1 MDRPAALRSRR
12 TSDAAG
18 HGLGQA
24 TGRIS
29 LARQFIADI
38 TPYFHARPIVYVDG
52 GAHTGRILAS
62 LAESGLDLR
71 EAHLIEPNPKAFA
84 ALGRTVER
92 LAGRIHRTRLHNLAL
107 GAAPGRLRMTDAGS
121 MSRVLGPAVATEAEA
136 PVAEGDFDVDCV
148 TLDSLAWDFED
159 GRVSILKL
167 DMEGFEPEALRG
179 AAGLLSRQ
187 AIDVIYLEAGLA
199 AGAVQQSYY
208 RTIEDLLAGY
218 GYRVFG
224 VYEQT
229 HEWLSDSPL
238 LRRVNLGFMS
248 ERFAAANPHRLSRE
262 LYRLRVQSEALV
274 TEKDALAAEAEDLR
288 AQVAATSA
296 GIEALRAEAMARG
309 QAVAQAV
316 AAASAANAALT
327 AAQTALAALTRDVAA
342 AERQASEARTEREAL
357 AREHARILDYAR
369 ALEKRY
375 ADTLASTSWRALEPA
390 RWLSRRIK
398 RRNPPTAFTP
408 RLGAATAAASG
419 RADAGQEEAQGGA
432 LALRL
437 DDKLWGGFSAA
448 ALPELQAL
456 ASDHSRPKPQRM
468 EASFALARWS
478 HSHGDM
484 EAALA
489 AVQSMRKLDKR
500 KSGVMRAVL
509 LEADCLMRLDRAEE
523 ARALLE
529 EAQSR
534 RPQNGDLHL
543 ALANCLLGPDG
554 VAPQGADAVRL
565 DRINR
570 IYAGAGLAPLKLH
583 DPLRPLGIDNLATL
597 PVGPEGTSA
606 DLPKISVIMPVY
618 AAAETLRFALRG
630 LLAQSWGN
638 LEVIVADDRSPDDTV
653 AVAEAIAA
661 GDPRV
666 KVVRQTENRGSYAA
680 RNAALKAVTGDF
692 VTTHDADDWS
702 HPQKLALQ
710 ARFMAENPG
719 VQGCFSDWVR
729 VAPNMRA
736 GWLFRPWGGYSS
748 KNMSSIFLRRAAMEA
763 LGGWDP
769 VRVGGD
775 TDLLRRAEA
784 IFGKEAI
791 QRVRPGVPLAFALHT
806 ERSLTRASATH
817 VRTMLHGV
825 RREYDEAG
833 AFWRQALQERAAG
846 SGLGALAA
854 LRFPPDAAGPRPFP
868 APALILGEP
877 AQHYDLVFVSDF
889 ALKGGAFVS
898 TLNAIEAATRAG
910 MSVGVVHWRRY
921 DLDVTQELNPALR
934 RLAQAGA
941 VRVIAPGE
949 AAKAGTTIVGYPA
962 VLRTPMDL
970 FPRIETGQLIVVIN
984 QMAERLYSGKD
995 PQYDPRELR
1004 AHLRETFG
1012 TEGLWA
1018 PISGLVQRLMRADP
1032 RYPVPTR
1039 TIWTPLAD
1047 AAAWC
1052 ATPPRWRGAGGR
1064 APVIGRHARDHY
1076 TKWPTTRE
1084 ALRAAYCADRPC
1096 GVEIMGGA
1104 ARALAV
1110 MGSQPANW
1118 TVHPFGDMDARTFL
1132 GRLDAFVHYPHE
1144 DYIEEFGRAALE
1156 AIALGLPAVLPPVFR
1171 QSFGAAALY
1180 AEPEDVWDTIS
1191 DLWADEAAWLA
1202 QGKAGQDFVRA
1213 NSDWS
1218 LFPARLAATLAE
1230 ADPPPAEGEPVREQ
1244 AQEAPAAALAGAGR
1258 IAVAAEQN

>member
-1 MDRPAALRSRR
+1 MDRPASG
-12 TSDAAG
+12 AAAPG
-18 HGLGQA
+18 LTAAAARGLGQA

-52 GAHTGRILAS
+52 GAHTGKILAS

-71 EAHLIEPNPKAFA
+71 EAHLIEPNPRSFA

-92 LAGRIHRTRLHNLAL
+92 LAGRIHRARLHNLAL

-136 PVAEGDFDVDCV
+136 AVAEGGFEVDCV

-167 DMEGFEPEALRG
+167 DVEGFEPEALRG

-199 AGAVQQSYY
+199 AGSLQQSYY
-208 RTIEDLLAGY
+208 RTLEDLLAGH

-229 HEWLSDSPL
+229 HEWPSDSPL

-262 LYRLRVQSEALV
+262 LYRLRIQSAALV
-274 TEKDALAAEAEDLR
+274 TQKDALAAEAEDLR
-288 AQVAATSA
+288 GQVAARSA
-296 GIEALRAEAMARG
+296 EIEALRAEAAARG
-309 QAVAQAV
+309 QAVAEAV

-342 AERQASEARTEREAL
+342 AERQAGEARTEREAL

-375 ADTLASTSWRALEPA
+375 ADTLASTTWRALEPA

-398 RRNPPTAFTP
+398 RRNPPTVFTP
-408 RLGAATAAASG
+408 RLGAETVASG
-419 RADAGQEEAQGGA
+419 NADAGREEAQGGA

-448 ALPELQAL
+448 ALPEIQAL
-456 ASDHSRPKPQRM
+456 ANDHGRPNPQRL
-468 EASFALARWS
+468 EAFFALARWS

-489 AVQSMRKLDKR
+489 AVRSMRKLDKR

-509 LEADCLMRLDRAEE
+509 LEADCLIRLDRAEE

-554 VAPQGADAVRL
+554 AAPQGADAVRL

-570 IYAGAGLAPLKLH
+570 IYAGAGLAPLKPH

-597 PVGPEGTSA
+597 PVAPEGDPA
-606 DLPKISVIMPVY
+606 DLPRISVIMPVY
-618 AAAETLRFALRG
+618 AAAETLGFALRG

-638 LEVIVADDRSPDDTV
+638 LEVIVADDCSPDDTV
-653 AVAEAIAA
+653 AVAEAVAA
-661 GDPRV
+661 RDPRV

-702 HPQKLALQ
+702 HPQKLATQ
-710 ARFMAENPG
+710 ARFMAENPD

-784 IFGKEAI
+784 IFGKEAV
-791 QRVRPGVPLAFALHT
+791 QRVRPGVPLAFALHA

-833 AFWRQALQERAAG
+833 AFWRQTLRDRAAAG
-846 SGLGALAA
+846 DLKALAA

-877 AQHYDLVFVSDF
+877 AQGYDLVFVSDF

-910 MSVGVVHWRRY
+910 LSVGVVHWRRY

-949 AAKAGTTIVGYPA
+949 AARAGTVIVGYPA

-970 FPRIETGQLIVVIN
+970 FPRIEAGQLVVVVN

-995 PQYDPRELR
+995 PQYDPRDLR

-1032 RYPVPTR
+1032 RYPVPTE

-1052 ATPPRWRGAGGR
+1052 ATSPRWRGAGGR
-1064 APVIGRHARDHY
+1064 APVVGRHARDHY

-1096 GVEIMGGA
+1096 AVEIMGGA

-1118 TVHPFGDMDARTFL
+1118 TVHPFGAMDARTFL

-1180 AEPEDVWDTIS
+1180 AEPGDVWDTIS
-1191 DLWADEAAWLA
+1191 ALWADEAAWLA

-1218 LFPARLAATLAE
+1218 LFPARLKATLAE
-1230 ADPPPAEGEPVREQ
+1230 ADPPPAEAGPARV
-1244 AQEAPAAALAGAGR
+1244 APAAAPARADR
-1258 IAVAAEQN
+1258 IAVAAGQT

>member
-1 MDRPAALRSRR
+1 M
-12 TSDAAG
+12 
-18 HGLGQA
+18 
-24 TGRIS
+24 
-29 LARQFIADI
+29 ARQFIADI

-52 GAHTGRILAS
+52 GAHTGKILAS
-62 LAESGLDLR
+62 LVESGFDLR

-84 ALGRTVER
+84 ALGQTVER
-92 LAGRIHRTRLHNLAL
+92 LGGRIRRARLHNLAL

-121 MSRVLGPAVATEAEA
+121 MSRVLGPAAEPEAAA
-136 PVAEGDFDVDCV
+136 PAAEGDFDVDCV

-159 GRVSILKL
+159 GHVSILKL
-167 DMEGFEPEALRG
+167 DVEGSEPEALRG

-187 AIDVIYLEAGLA
+187 AIDVIYLEAGLSE
-199 AGAVQQSYY
+199 GAVQQSYY
-208 RTIEDLLAGY
+208 RTLEDLLAGY
-218 GYRVFG
+218 GYRIFG
-224 VYEQT
+224 IYEQT
-229 HEWLSDSPL
+229 HEWPSDSPL

-262 LYRLRVQSEALV
+262 LHRLRVQSAALA

-288 AQVAATSA
+288 SRVAAA
-296 GIEALRAEAMARG
+296 AAEIEALQAHAAARDQAAAE
-309 QAVAQAV
+309 V
-316 AAASAANAALT
+316 AAAAAESSAALT
-327 AAQTALAALTRDVAA
+327 AAQTALAALTRDIAA

-369 ALEKRY
+369 SLEKRY
-375 ADTLASTSWRALEPA
+375 AATLASNSWRALEPA

-398 RRNPPTAFTP
+398 RRNPPTVFTP
-408 RLGAATAAASG
+408 RLGVATAASSASEKAAV
-419 RADAGQEEAQGGA
+419 REESQGGA
-432 LALRL
+432 MALRL

-456 ASDHSRPKPQRM
+456 ASDGDRPKSQRM
-468 EASFALARWS
+468 EAFFALARWS

-489 AVQSMRKLDKR
+489 AVQSMRKVDKR
-500 KSGVMRAVL
+500 KSGVMRAIL

-529 EAQSR
+529 EAQTR

-543 ALANCLLGPDG
+543 ALANCLLAPDG
-554 VAPQGADAVRL
+554 VAPPGADAVRL

-570 IYAGAGLAPLKLH
+570 IYAGAGLAPLTLH
-583 DPLRPLGIDNLATL
+583 DPARPLGIDNLATL
-597 PVGPEGTSA
+597 PVAPETAPEGDA
-606 DLPKISVIMPVY
+606 AELPKISVIMPVY

-638 LEVIVADDRSPDDTV
+638 LEIVIADDCSPDDTV

-661 GDPRV
+661 EDARV

-680 RNAALKAVTGDF
+680 RNAALRVVTGDF

-702 HPQKLALQ
+702 HPQKLAIQ

-791 QRVRPGVPLAFALHT
+791 QRVLPGTPLAFALHA

-833 AFWRQALQERAAG
+833 AFWRQALQERAAAG
-846 SGLGALAA
+846 GLGALAA
-854 LRFPPDAAGPRPFP
+854 LRFSSDAAGPRPFP
-868 APALILGEP
+868 APALLLGEP
-877 AQHYDLVFVSDF
+877 AQDYDLVFVSDF

-934 RLAQAGA
+934 RLAQAGT

-949 AAKAGTTIVGYPA
+949 AARAGTVIVGYPA

-970 FPRIETGQLIVVIN
+970 FPRIETDRLIVVVN

-995 PQYDPRELR
+995 PQYDPLELR

-1032 RYPVPTR
+1032 RYPTPTE

-1096 GVEIMGGA
+1096 EVEIMGGA

-1110 MGSQPANW
+1110 MGAQPANW
-1118 TVHPFGDMDARTFL
+1118 TVHPFGGMDARAFL

-1144 DYIEEFGRAALE
+1144 DYIEEFGRAVLE

-1180 AEPEDVWDTIS
+1180 AEPGDVWDTIS
-1191 DLWADEAAWLA
+1191 ALWADEAAWLA

-1218 LFPARLAATLAE
+1218 LFPARLKATLAE
-1230 ADPPPAEGEPVREQ
+1230 AEAPPAKGAPAPQ
-1244 AQEAPAAALAGAGR
+1244 AGQEAAAAALAEPR
-1258 IAVAAEQN
+1258 PIAVAAEQT

>member
-1 MDRPAALRSRR
+1 M
-12 TSDAAG
+12 
-18 HGLGQA
+18 
-24 TGRIS
+24 
-29 LARQFIADI
+29 ARQFIADI

-52 GAHTGRILAS
+52 GAHAGKVLAN
-62 LAESGLDLR
+62 LVESGLELR

-92 LAGRIHRTRLHNLAL
+92 LAGRLRRTRLHNCAL
-107 GAAPGRLRMTDAGS
+107 GAEPGRLRMTDAGS
-121 MSRVLGPAVATEAEA
+121 MSRVLGPATASEAETPA
-136 PVAEGDFDVDCV
+136 AEGDFDVDCV
-148 TLDSLAWDFED
+148 TLDSLAWDFQD
-159 GRVSILKL
+159 GHVSILKL
-167 DMEGFEPEALRG
+167 DVEGFEPEALRG

-187 AIDVIYLEAGLA
+187 AIDVIYLEAGLT

-208 RTIEDLLAGY
+208 RTLEDLLAGY
-218 GYRVFG
+218 GYRIFG

-229 HEWLSDSPL
+229 HEWPSDSPL

-262 LYRLRVQSEALV
+262 LYRLRIQSAALV
-274 TEKDALAAEAEDLR
+274 TEKDALAAEAE
-288 AQVAATSA
+288 
-296 GIEALRAEAMARG
+296 ALRG
-309 QAVAQAV
+309 QI
-316 AAASAANAALT
+316 AAASAEVDALRAAVVARDQAAAEAAAASAALT
-327 AAQTALAALTRDVAA
+327 AAQTALAALARDVAG
-342 AERQASEARTEREAL
+342 AERQATEARAEREAL

-369 ALEKRY
+369 LLEKRH
-375 ADTLASTSWRALEPA
+375 AATLSSNSWRALEPA

-398 RRNPPTAFTP
+398 RRNPPTTFTP
-408 RLGAATAAASG
+408 RLGNATAAATPG
-419 RADAGQEEAQGGA
+419 KIAADQEKSQGAAMAQ
-432 LALRL
+432 RL

-456 ASDHSRPKPQRM
+456 AADQGRPKPQRM
-468 EASFALARWS
+468 EAFFALARWR

-489 AVQSMRKLDKR
+489 AVQSMRRIDSR
-500 KSGVMRAVL
+500 KSGVMRAIL
-509 LEADCLMRLDRAEE
+509 LEADCLMRLDRAAE

-543 ALANCLLGPDG
+543 ALANCRLGPDG
-554 VAPQGADAVRL
+554 AAVPGTDAHRL

-570 IYAGAGLAPLKLH
+570 IYTAAGLAPLTLH
-583 DPLRPLGIDNLATL
+583 DPARPLTIDNLATSF
-597 PVGPEGTSA
+597 VVSEGDPA
-606 DLPKISVIMPVY
+606 ALPKISVIMPVY

-638 LEVIVADDRSPDDTV
+638 LEVVIADDCSPDDTV

-661 GDPRV
+661 EDPRV

-680 RNAALKAVTGDF
+680 RNAALKVVTGDF

-710 ARFMAENPG
+710 ARFMAENPA

-791 QRVRPGVPLAFALHT
+791 QRVLPGVPLAFALHT

-833 AFWRQALQERAAG
+833 AFWREALLERAAAG
-846 SGLGALAA
+846 GVGALAA
-854 LRFPPDAAGPRPFP
+854 LRFSPDAAGPRPFP

-877 AQHYDLVFVSDF
+877 AQDYDLVFVSDF

-921 DLDVTQELNPALR
+921 DLDVTQEWNPALR

-949 AAKAGTTIVGYPA
+949 AARAGTVIVGYPA

-970 FPRIETGQLIVVIN
+970 FPRIETDRLIVVVN

-995 PQYDPRELR
+995 PQYDPLELR

-1032 RYPVPTR
+1032 RYPAPTE

-1052 ATPPRWRGAGGR
+1052 ATPPRWRGGDGR
-1064 APVIGRHARDHY
+1064 SPVIGRHARDHY

-1096 GVEIMGGA
+1096 EVEIMGGA

-1118 TVHPFGDMDARTFL
+1118 TVHAFGSMDARTFL
-1132 GRLDAFVHYPHE
+1132 DRLDAFVHYPHE
-1144 DYIEEFGRAALE
+1144 DYIEEFGRAVLE

-1171 QSFGAAALY
+1171 QSFGGAALY
-1180 AEPEDVWDTIS
+1180 AEPEDAWATIS
-1191 DLWADEAAWLA
+1191 ALWADEAAWLA

-1218 LFPARLAATLAE
+1218 LFPARLKATLAE
-1230 ADPPPAEGEPVREQ
+1230 VGLP
-1244 AQEAPAAALAGAGR
+1244 PAAAGKAAQDTAAVAAQAGR
-1258 IAVAAEQN
+1258 IAVAAEHN